1 MFLRQCGNHTLAFFF
16 DFFREPGMP
25 LLDKAGCQAEFQ
37 QGHGKSRR
45 QVVEIRAY
53 FCELHGFDGLVVEL
67 LYRIVQFVIKQLRFF
82 HGVQVL
88 KSAPIVARFP
98 VVTAY
103 NGAMKVIVCAV
114 AALLLCAAAVMLAPD
129 AGAQNY
135 PNRTVRIVVPISA
148 GGATDVFAR
157 TLAIGYTEAWN
168 QQVIVDNRPG
178 AGGMIGSEMVAK
190 AVPDG
195 YTLLMGNVAPNAVN
209 VSLFKKLGFDP
220 VKDFS
225 PVSLVA
231 ITPNILVAHPS
242 QPVKTVKELL
252 ALAKAKPG
260 ALNFPSAGVGSSS
273 HLAGELLKSL
283 AKIDMVHVPF
293 KGGGPAL
300 VAMIS
305 GEVQIMFATMPAAM
319 PHVKSGK
326 ARAIAVTTSKR
337 SQAMPELPTIAE
349 AGVTGYEAST
359 WYGLLA
365 PAKTPKPV
373 VDRLHADTVKILA
386 GPARQR
392 LEIQGFEPVGGT
404 PAEFSAYIKS
414 EIVKWAKVIKD
425 ANIPAE

>member
-1 MFLRQCGNHTLAFFF
+1 M
-16 DFFREPGMP
+16 
-25 LLDKAGCQAEFQ
+25 K
-37 QGHGKSRR
+37 
-45 QVVEIRAY
+45 
-53 FCELHGFDGLVVEL
+53 
-67 LYRIVQFVIKQLRFF
+67 
-82 HGVQVL
+82 HGVTTFVL
-88 KSAPIVARFP
+88 LSVVLGASQTALAADGYPARPIRMIVAYPPGGGTDQVGRVMAERLSEHLGQT
-98 VVTAY
+98 VV
-103 NGAMKVIVCAV
+103 V
-114 AALLLCAAAVMLAPD
+114 D
-129 AGAQNY
+129 
-135 PNRTVRIVVPISA
+135 NR
-148 GGATDVFAR
+148 GGATGNIGTELAAR
-157 TLAIGYTEAWN
+157 AL
-168 QQVIVDNRPG
+168 
-178 AGGMIGSEMVAK
+178 
-190 AVPDG
+190 PDG

-231 ITPNILVAHPS
+231 VTPNILVAHPS
-242 QPVKTVKELL
+242 LAVKTVKELL

-260 ALNFPSAGVGSSS
+260 TLNFPSAGVGSSS

-326 ARAIAVTTSKR
+326 ARPIAVTTAKR

-365 PAKTPKPV
+365 PAKTPKPII
-373 VDRLHADTVKILA
+373 DRLHAETVKILA
-386 GPARQR
+386 GPVRQR
-392 LEIQGFEPVGGT
+392 LEVQGFEPIGGT